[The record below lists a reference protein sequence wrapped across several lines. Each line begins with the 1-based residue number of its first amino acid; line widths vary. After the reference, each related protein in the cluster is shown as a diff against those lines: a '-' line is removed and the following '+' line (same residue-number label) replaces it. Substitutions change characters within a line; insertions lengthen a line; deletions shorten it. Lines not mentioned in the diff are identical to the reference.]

1 MNSFIKVKSLIHLKD
16 SRGDIQKNQEG
27 KTSSLIPH
35 SNGLYPVW
43 FHEDSHPV
51 FLKPEEFSL
60 CYARNPDI
68 KVKLN
73 SEKEVI
79 YIVESD
85 LDLLKTNA
93 VGIKNV
99 IIPK

>member
-1 MNSFIKVKSLIHLKD
+1 MNSFIKVKSLINLPD
-16 SRGDIQKNQEG
+16 SRGDIKKDQIG
-27 KTSSLIPH
+27 KTSSLTPH

-43 FHEDSHPV
+43 FHKDSHPV

-60 CYARNPDI
+60 CYAKNPDI

-79 YIVESD
+79 YIVEGD
-85 LDLLKTNA
+85 EDLLKANEA
-93 VGIKNV
+93 GIKNV
-99 IIPK
+99 IKL